1 MEKLS
6 QKQLEI
12 VMQPENVAERVE
24 LLKAMDVV
32 VRSLNDESVMD
43 LWLTNGV
50 PDGADDSDYEF
61 IAEDVATPEDEDGDT
76 SCFEECCRCFTACIA
91 AGAKHGYYSGGVLGD
106 IRPVA
111 KIKKSIATWANI
123 QTEDFLFR
131 WYVESLNMS
140 GVVTSKSMD
149 TAAKKVLK
157 YIKGRFLE
165 TGYHEKEKIENLS
178 EDDIQVWID
187 CLDDDYDEKND
198 GVLVVNY

>member
-1 MEKLS
+1 MKKLS

-12 VMQPENVAERVE
+12 AMKPENIAERVE

-32 VRSLNDESVMD
+32 VRSLDDEEVMD

-50 PDGADDSDYEF
+50 PDGADESDYEF
-61 IAEDVATPEDEDGDT
+61 IAEDIAVPEDEDGDT

-91 AGAKHGYYSGGVLGD
+91 AGAKHSYYSGGVLGD
-106 IRPVA
+106 IRPVV

-123 QTEDFLFR
+123 QTEGYLFR
-131 WYVESLNMS
+131 WYVEKLNMS
-140 GVVTSKSMD
+140 GVVTSKS
-149 TAAKKVLK
+149 TIAPTERVLK
-157 YIKGRFLE
+157 YIKEHFLE
-165 TGYHEKEKIENLS
+165 EGYPDREKIENLS

-187 CLDDDYDEKND
+187 CLDNDYDKKND

>member
-1 MEKLS
+1 MVKLTPE
-6 QKQLEI
+6 QLEM
-12 VMQPENVAERVE
+12 VMKPENVTKRVE

-123 QTEDFLFR
+123 QTEDHLFR
-131 WYVESLNMS
+131 WYIKSLHMR
-140 GVVTSKSMD
+140 GVVTSKNVVAP
-149 TAAKKVLK
+149 TEKILK
-157 YIKGRFLE
+157 YVKEHFIENDCFTR
-165 TGYHEKEKIENLS
+165 EKIENLS
-178 EDDIQVWID
+178 EDDIQVWFD
-187 CLDDDYDEKND
+187 REQND
-198 GVLVVNY
+198 GVLVLSY

>member
-1 MEKLS
+1 MVKLTPE
-6 QKQLEI
+6 QLEM
-12 VMQPENVAERVE
+12 VMKPENVAKRVE

-123 QTEDFLFR
+123 QTEDHLFR
-131 WYVESLNMS
+131 WHIESLNMS
-140 GVVTSKSMD
+140 GVVTSKS
-149 TAAKKVLK
+149 TVAPTEKILK
-157 YIKGRFLE
+157 YVKEHFIENDCFTR
-165 TGYHEKEKIENLS
+165 EKIENLS
-178 EDDIQVWID
+178 EDDIQVWFD
-187 CLDDDYDEKND
+187 REQND
-198 GVLVVNY
+198 GVLVLSY

>member
-1 MEKLS
+1 MVKLTPE
-6 QKQLEI
+6 QLEI
-12 VMQPENVAERVE
+12 VMQPENVAKRVE

-50 PDGADDSDYEF
+50 PDGADESDYEF

-123 QTEDFLFR
+123 QTEDHLFR
-131 WYVESLNMS
+131 WYIKSLHMR
-140 GVVTSKSMD
+140 GVVTSKNVVAP
-149 TAAKKVLK
+149 TEKILK
-157 YIKGRFLE
+157 YVKEHFIENDCFTR
-165 TGYHEKEKIENLS
+165 EKIENLS
-178 EDDIQVWID
+178 EDDIQVWFD
-187 CLDDDYDEKND
+187 REQND
-198 GVLVVNY
+198 GVLVLSY

>member
-6 QKQLEI
+6 QKQIETA
-12 VMQPENVAERVE
+12 MQSENIAERVE

-32 VRSLNDESVMD
+32 VRSLNDESAMD

-91 AGAKHGYYSGGVLGD
+91 MGAKHGYYSGGVLGD

-123 QTEDFLFR
+123 QTEDYLFR
-131 WYVESLNMS
+131 WYIESLNMS
-140 GVVTSKSMD
+140 GVVTSKS
-149 TAAKKVLK
+149 TVAPTERILK
-157 YIKGRFLE
+157 YVKEHFLE
-165 TGYHEKEKIENLS
+165 TDYPDREKIENLS
-178 EDDIQVWID
+178 EDDIQVWVD
-187 CLDDDYDEKND
+187 CLDDDYDKNND

>member
-1 MEKLS
+1 MVKLTPE
-6 QKQLEI
+6 QLEM
-12 VMQPENVAERVE
+12 VMKPENVAKRVE

-123 QTEDFLFR
+123 QTEDHLFR
-131 WYVESLNMS
+131 WYIKSLHMR
-140 GVVTSKSMD
+140 GVVTSKNVVAP
-149 TAAKKVLK
+149 TEKILK
-157 YIKGRFLE
+157 YVKEHFIDNDCFTR
-165 TGYHEKEKIENLS
+165 EKIENLS
-178 EDDIQVWID
+178 EDDIQVWFD
-187 CLDDDYDEKND
+187 REQND
-198 GVLVVNY
+198 GVLVLSY

>member
-6 QKQLEI
+6 QKQIEI

-50 PDGADDSDYEF
+50 PDGADDSDYES

>member
-1 MEKLS
+1 MKKLTPE
-6 QKQLEI
+6 QLEI
-12 VMQPENVAERVE
+12 VMQPENVAKRVE

-50 PDGADDSDYEF
+50 PDGADESDYEF
-61 IAEDVATPEDEDGDT
+61 IAEDVATPEDDDGDT

-123 QTEDFLFR
+123 QTEDHLFR
-131 WYVESLNMS
+131 WYIKSLHMR
-140 GVVTSKSMD
+140 GVVTSKNVVAP
-149 TAAKKVLK
+149 TEKILK
-157 YIKGRFLE
+157 YVKEHFIENDCFTR
-165 TGYHEKEKIENLS
+165 EKIENLS
-178 EDDIQVWID
+178 EDDIQVWFD
-187 CLDDDYDEKND
+187 REQND
-198 GVLVVNY
+198 GVLVLSY

>member
-1 MEKLS
+1 MVKLTPE
-6 QKQLEI
+6 QLEI
-12 VMQPENVAERVE
+12 VMKPENVAERVE

-123 QTEDFLFR
+123 QTEDHLFR
-131 WYVESLNMS
+131 WYIKSLHMR
-140 GVVTSKSMD
+140 GVVTSKNVVAP
-149 TAAKKVLK
+149 TEKILK
-157 YIKGRFLE
+157 YVKEHFIENDCFTR
-165 TGYHEKEKIENLS
+165 EKIENLS
-178 EDDIQVWID
+178 EDDIQVWFD
-187 CLDDDYDEKND
+187 REQND
-198 GVLVVNY
+198 GVLVLSY

>member
-12 VMQPENVAERVE
+12 EMQPENVAERVE

-50 PDGADDSDYEF
+50 PDGADDSDYES

-91 AGAKHGYYSGGVLGD
+91 MGAKHGYYSGGVLGD
-106 IRPVA
+106 NRPVA

-123 QTEDFLFR
+123 QTEGYLFR
-131 WYVESLNMS
+131 WYIESLNMS
-140 GVVTSKSMD
+140 GVVTSKS
-149 TAAKKVLK
+149 TVAPTERVLK
-157 YIKGRFLE
+157 YVKEHFLE
-165 TGYHEKEKIENLS
+165 RDYPDREKIENLS

-187 CLDDDYDEKND
+187 CSDDDYDKQND
-198 GVLVVNY
+198 GVLAVNY

>member
-1 MEKLS
+1 MVKLS

-12 VMQPENVAERVE
+12 AMQPENVAERVE

-32 VRSLNDESVMD
+32 VRSLNDESVMH

-50 PDGADDSDYEF
+50 PDGANESDYEF
-61 IAEDVATPEDEDGDT
+61 IAEDIATPEDEDGDT

-111 KIKKSIATWANI
+111 KIKKAIATWANI

-131 WYVESLNMS
+131 WYVKSLNMS

-187 CLDDDYDEKND
+187 CLDDDYDKNND

>member
-1 MEKLS
+1 MVKLTPE
-6 QKQLEI
+6 QLEI
-12 VMQPENVAERVE
+12 VMKPENVAERVE

-50 PDGADDSDYEF
+50 PDGADESDYEF

-123 QTEDFLFR
+123 QTEDHLFR
-131 WYVESLNMS
+131 WYIKSLHMR
-140 GVVTSKSMD
+140 GVVTSKNVVAP
-149 TAAKKVLK
+149 TEKILK
-157 YIKGRFLE
+157 YVKEHFIENDCFTR
-165 TGYHEKEKIENLS
+165 EKIENLS
-178 EDDIQVWID
+178 EDDIQVWFD
-187 CLDDDYDEKND
+187 REQND
-198 GVLVVNY
+198 GVLVLSY

>member
-1 MEKLS
+1 MKKLS
-6 QKQLEI
+6 QQQLEI

-50 PDGADDSDYEF
+50 PDGANESDYEF
-61 IAEDVATPEDEDGDT
+61 IAEDIATPEDEDGDT
-76 SCFEECCRCFTACIA
+76 SCFEETCRCFTACIA

>member
-1 MEKLS
+1 MVKLT
-6 QKQLEI
+6 QKQLETI
-12 VMQPENVAERVE
+12 MQPENVAERVE

-61 IAEDVATPEDEDGDT
+61 IAEDVATPEYEDGDT

-123 QTEDFLFR
+123 QTEDHLFR
-131 WYVESLNMS
+131 WYIKSLHMR
-140 GVVTSKSMD
+140 GVVTSKNVVAP
-149 TAAKKVLK
+149 TEKILK
-157 YIKGRFLE
+157 YVKEHFIENDCFTR
-165 TGYHEKEKIENLS
+165 EKIENLS
-178 EDDIQVWID
+178 EDDIQVWFD
-187 CLDDDYDEKND
+187 REQND
-198 GVLVVNY
+198 GVLVLSY

>member
-1 MEKLS
+1 MIKLT
-6 QKQLEI
+6 QKQLETI
-12 VMQPENVAERVE
+12 MQPENVAERVE

>member
-1 MEKLS
+1 MNNK
-6 QKQLEI
+6 EI
-12 VMQPENVAERVE
+12 VMQPENVAKRVE

-50 PDGADDSDYEF
+50 PDGADESDYEF

-123 QTEDFLFR
+123 QTEDHLFR
-131 WYVESLNMS
+131 WYIKSLHMR
-140 GVVTSKSMD
+140 GVVTSKNVVAP
-149 TAAKKVLK
+149 TEKILK
-157 YIKGRFLE
+157 YVKEHFIENDCFTR
-165 TGYHEKEKIENLS
+165 EKIENLS
-178 EDDIQVWID
+178 EDDIQVWFD
-187 CLDDDYDEKND
+187 REQND
-198 GVLVVNY
+198 GVLVLSY

>member
-1 MEKLS
+1 MVKLTPE
-6 QKQLEI
+6 QLEI
-12 VMQPENVAERVE
+12 VMKPENVAKRVE

-50 PDGADDSDYEF
+50 PDGADESDYEF

-123 QTEDFLFR
+123 QTEDHLFR
-131 WYVESLNMS
+131 WYIKSLHMR
-140 GVVTSKSMD
+140 GVVTSKNVVAP
-149 TAAKKVLK
+149 TEKILK
-157 YIKGRFLE
+157 YVKEHFIDNDCFTR
-165 TGYHEKEKIENLS
+165 EKIENLS
-178 EDDIQVWID
+178 EDDIQVWFD
-187 CLDDDYDEKND
+187 REQND
-198 GVLVVNY
+198 GVLVLSY

>member
-6 QKQLEI
+6 QQQLEI
-12 VMQPENVAERVE
+12 VMQPENVAKRVE

-123 QTEDFLFR
+123 QTEDHLFR
-131 WYVESLNMS
+131 WYIKSLHMR
-140 GVVTSKSMD
+140 GVVTSKNVVAP
-149 TAAKKVLK
+149 TEKILK
-157 YIKGRFLE
+157 YVKEHFIENDCFTR
-165 TGYHEKEKIENLS
+165 EKIENLS
-178 EDDIQVWID
+178 EDDIQVWFD
-187 CLDDDYDEKND
+187 REQND
-198 GVLVVNY
+198 GVLVLSY

>member
-1 MEKLS
+1 MVKLT
-6 QKQLEI
+6 QKQLETI
-12 VMQPENVAERVE
+12 MQPENVAERVE

-50 PDGADDSDYEF
+50 PDGADESDYEF

-123 QTEDFLFR
+123 QTEDHLFR
-131 WYVESLNMS
+131 WYIKSLHMR
-140 GVVTSKSMD
+140 GVVTSKNVVAP
-149 TAAKKVLK
+149 TEKILK
-157 YIKGRFLE
+157 YVKEHFIENDCFTR
-165 TGYHEKEKIENLS
+165 EKIENLS
-178 EDDIQVWID
+178 EDDIQVWFD
-187 CLDDDYDEKND
+187 REQND
-198 GVLVVNY
+198 GVLVLSY

>member
-1 MEKLS
+1 MKKLTPE
-6 QKQLEI
+6 QLEI

-50 PDGADDSDYEF
+50 PDGADESDYEF

-106 IRPVA
+106 IRPAA

-123 QTEDFLFR
+123 QTEDHLFR
-131 WYVESLNMS
+131 WYIKSLHMR
-140 GVVTSKSMD
+140 GVVTSKNVVAP
-149 TAAKKVLK
+149 TEKILK
-157 YIKGRFLE
+157 YVKEHFIENDCFTR
-165 TGYHEKEKIENLS
+165 EKIENLS
-178 EDDIQVWID
+178 EDDIQVWFD
-187 CLDDDYDEKND
+187 REQND
-198 GVLVVNY
+198 GVLVLSY

>member
-1 MEKLS
+1 MVKLTPE
-6 QKQLEI
+6 QLEI
-12 VMQPENVAERVE
+12 VMQPENIAKRVE

-50 PDGADDSDYEF
+50 PDGADESDYEF

-123 QTEDFLFR
+123 QTEDHLFR
-131 WYVESLNMS
+131 WYIKSLHMR
-140 GVVTSKSMD
+140 GVVTSKNVVAP
-149 TAAKKVLK
+149 TEKILK
-157 YIKGRFLE
+157 YVKEHFIENDCFTR
-165 TGYHEKEKIENLS
+165 EKIENLS
-178 EDDIQVWID
+178 EDDIQVWFD
-187 CLDDDYDEKND
+187 REQND
-198 GVLVVNY
+198 GVLVLSY

>member
-6 QKQLEI
+6 QQQLKI
-12 VMQPENVAERVE
+12 VMQPENVAKRVE

-50 PDGADDSDYEF
+50 PDGADESDYEF

-123 QTEDFLFR
+123 QTEDHLFR
-131 WYVESLNMS
+131 WYIKSLHMR
-140 GVVTSKSMD
+140 GVVTSKNVVAP
-149 TAAKKVLK
+149 TEKILK
-157 YIKGRFLE
+157 YVKEHFIDNDCFTR
-165 TGYHEKEKIENLS
+165 EKIENLS
-178 EDDIQVWID
+178 EDDIQVWFD
-187 CLDDDYDEKND
+187 REQND
-198 GVLVVNY
+198 GVLVVSY

>member
-1 MEKLS
+1 MVKLTPE
-6 QKQLEI
+6 QLEI
-12 VMQPENVAERVE
+12 IMQPENVAKRVE

-50 PDGADDSDYEF
+50 PDGADESDYEF

-123 QTEDFLFR
+123 QTEDHLFR
-131 WYVESLNMS
+131 WYIKSLHMR
-140 GVVTSKSMD
+140 GVVTSKSVVAP
-149 TAAKKVLK
+149 TEKILK
-157 YIKGRFLE
+157 YVKEHFIENDCFTR
-165 TGYHEKEKIENLS
+165 EKIENLS
-178 EDDIQVWID
+178 EDDIQVWFD
-187 CLDDDYDEKND
+187 REQND
-198 GVLVVNY
+198 GVLVLSY

>member
-6 QKQLEI
+6 QKQIEI
-12 VMQPENVAERVE
+12 AMKPENIAERVE
-24 LLKAMDVV
+24 LLKAMDVI

-50 PDGADDSDYEF
+50 PDGADESDYEF

-106 IRPVA
+106 VRPVA

-140 GVVTSKSMD
+140 GVVTSKNTD

>member
-12 VMQPENVAERVE
+12 VMQPENVAKRVE

-50 PDGADDSDYEF
+50 PDGADESDYEF
-61 IAEDVATPEDEDGDT
+61 IAEDVATPEYEDGDI
-76 SCFEECCRCFTACIA
+76 SCFEETCRCFTACIA

-123 QTEDFLFR
+123 QTEGHLFR
-131 WYVESLNMS
+131 WHIESLNMS
-140 GVVTSKSMD
+140 GVVTSKS
-149 TAAKKVLK
+149 TVAPTERVLK
-157 YIKGRFLE
+157 YVKEHFLE
-165 TGYHEKEKIENLS
+165 KGDPDKEKIENLS

-187 CLDDDYDEKND
+187 CLDDDYEKNND
-198 GVLVVNY
+198 GVLVVSY

>member
-12 VMQPENVAERVE
+12 VMQPENVAKRVE

-61 IAEDVATPEDEDGDT
+61 IAADVATPEDEDGDT

-123 QTEDFLFR
+123 QTEDHLFR
-131 WYVESLNMS
+131 WHIESLNMS
-140 GVVTSKSMD
+140 GVVTSKS
-149 TAAKKVLK
+149 TVAPTERVLK
-157 YIKGRFLE
+157 YVKEHFLE
-165 TGYHEKEKIENLS
+165 KGDPDKEKIENLS

-187 CLDDDYDEKND
+187 YLDDDYDKNND
-198 GVLVVNY
+198 GVLVLSY

>member
-12 VMQPENVAERVE
+12 VMQPENVAKRVE

-32 VRSLNDESVMD
+32 VRSLDDESVMD

-50 PDGADDSDYEF
+50 PDGADESDYEF
-61 IAEDVATPEDEDGDT
+61 IAEDVATPEYEDGDT

-123 QTEDFLFR
+123 QTEDHLFR
-131 WYVESLNMS
+131 WYIKSLHMR
-140 GVVTSKSMD
+140 GVVTSKNVVAP
-149 TAAKKVLK
+149 TEKILK
-157 YIKGRFLE
+157 YVKEHFIENDCFTR
-165 TGYHEKEKIENLS
+165 EKIENLS
-178 EDDIQVWID
+178 EDDIQVWFD
-187 CLDDDYDEKND
+187 REQND
-198 GVLVVNY
+198 GVLVLSY

>member
-6 QKQLEI
+6 QQQLKI
-12 VMQPENVAERVE
+12 VMQPENVAKRVE

-123 QTEDFLFR
+123 QTEDHLFR
-131 WYVESLNMS
+131 WYIKSLHMR
-140 GVVTSKSMD
+140 GVVTSKNVVAP
-149 TAAKKVLK
+149 TEKILK
-157 YIKGRFLE
+157 YVKEHFIENDCFTR
-165 TGYHEKEKIENLS
+165 EKIENLS
-178 EDDIQVWID
+178 EDDIQVWFD
-187 CLDDDYDEKND
+187 REQND
-198 GVLVVNY
+198 GVLVLSY

>member
-1 MEKLS
+1 MVKLTPE
-6 QKQLEI
+6 QLEI
-12 VMQPENVAERVE
+12 VMKPENVAKRVE

-50 PDGADDSDYEF
+50 PDGADESDYEF
-61 IAEDVATPEDEDGDT
+61 IAEDVATPEYEDGDT

-123 QTEDFLFR
+123 QTEDHLFR
-131 WYVESLNMS
+131 WHIESLNMS
-140 GVVTSKSMD
+140 GVVTSKS
-149 TAAKKVLK
+149 TVAPTERVLK
-157 YIKGRFLE
+157 YVKEHFLE
-165 TGYHEKEKIENLS
+165 KGDPDKEKIENLS

-187 CLDDDYDEKND
+187 YLDDDYDKNND
-198 GVLVVNY
+198 GVLVLSY

>member
-1 MEKLS
+1 MVKLTPE
-6 QKQLEI
+6 QLEI
-12 VMQPENVAERVE
+12 VMKPENVAERVE
-24 LLKAMDVV
+24 LLKAMDVI

-50 PDGADDSDYEF
+50 PDGADDSDYES
-61 IAEDVATPEDEDGDT
+61 IAEDVATPEDEDDDT

-140 GVVTSKSMD
+140 GVVTSKSTD

-187 CLDDDYDEKND
+187 CLDDDYDKNND

>member
-1 MEKLS
+1 MVKLS
-6 QKQLEI
+6 QQQLEI
-12 VMQPENVAERVE
+12 VMQPENVAKRVE

-32 VRSLNDESVMD
+32 VRSLNDEEVMD

-50 PDGADDSDYEF
+50 PDGADDSEYEF
-61 IAEDVATPEDEDGDT
+61 IAEDVAIPEDEDGDT

-91 AGAKHGYYSGGVLGD
+91 MGAKHSYYSGGVLGD

-111 KIKKSIATWANI
+111 RIKKSIATWANI
-123 QTEDFLFR
+123 QTESYLFR
-131 WYVESLNMS
+131 WYIEKLHMS
-140 GVVTSKSMD
+140 GVVTSKS
-149 TAAKKVLK
+149 TVAPTERVLK
-157 YIKGRFLE
+157 YVKEHFLE
-165 TGYHEKEKIENLS
+165 KGYPDREKIENLS